1 MFESYKFF
9 SYNEIFK
16 HYIILSTLVD
26 RFLLIF
32 NLYNFYLRWLTFM
45 KEFFSFIAARNEFYV
60 IYLFNKQ
67 TKEQLTMSEY
77 VQGVWLLIYFFIAL
91 CIELDSLNC
100 RYIPSK
106 SLCCCCGVVFFNPL
120 TPICDQ
126 DRISPYNINTISSRQ
141 VMGIKRNINLGI
153 KLI

>member
-1 MFESYKFF
+1 
-9 SYNEIFK
+9 
-16 HYIILSTLVD
+16 
-26 RFLLIF
+26 
-32 NLYNFYLRWLTFM
+32 M
-45 KEFFSFIAARNEFYV
+45 KEFFSFSAARNEFYV

-77 VQGVWLLIYFFIAL
+77 VQGVWLLIYFFVAL
-91 CIELDSLNC
+91 CIELDSFNY

-106 SLCCCCGVVFFNPL
+106 CLCCCCGVVFSNPL

>member
-45 KEFFSFIAARNEFYV
+45 KEFFSFIATRNEFEV

-67 TKEQLTMSEY
+67 TKKGTANYEWVCTRS
-77 VQGVWLLIYFFIAL
+77 VAIDIFFRSIMY
-91 CIELDSLNC
+91 
-100 RYIPSK
+100 R
-106 SLCCCCGVVFFNPL
+106 VRF
-120 TPICDQ
+120 
-126 DRISPYNINTISSRQ
+126 
-141 VMGIKRNINLGI
+141 I
-153 KLI
+153 KL

>member
-9 SYNEIFK
+9 SYNKIFK
-16 HYIILSTLVD
+16 HGIILSTLVD

-77 VQGVWLLIYFFIAL
+77 VQGVWLLIYFFVA
-91 CIELDSLNC
+91 
-100 RYIPSK
+100 
-106 SLCCCCGVVFFNPL
+106 
-120 TPICDQ
+120 
-126 DRISPYNINTISSRQ
+126 
-141 VMGIKRNINLGI
+141 
-153 KLI
+153 

>member
-9 SYNEIFK
+9 SSNEIFK
-16 HYIILSTLVD
+16 HCIILSTLVD

-77 VQGVWLLIYFFIAL
+77 VQGVWLLIYFFVAL

-106 SLCCCCGVVFFNPL
+106 SLWCCVF
-120 TPICDQ
+120 
-126 DRISPYNINTISSRQ
+126 
-141 VMGIKRNINLGI
+141 
-153 KLI
+153 

>member
-1 MFESYKFF
+1 
-9 SYNEIFK
+9 
-16 HYIILSTLVD
+16 
-26 RFLLIF
+26 
-32 NLYNFYLRWLTFM
+32 
-45 KEFFSFIAARNEFYV
+45 
-60 IYLFNKQ
+60 
-67 TKEQLTMSEY
+67 MSEY
-77 VQGVWLLIYFFIAL
+77 VQGVWLLIYFFVAL

>member
-1 MFESYKFF
+1 
-9 SYNEIFK
+9 
-16 HYIILSTLVD
+16 
-26 RFLLIF
+26 
-32 NLYNFYLRWLTFM
+32 
-45 KEFFSFIAARNEFYV
+45 
-60 IYLFNKQ
+60 
-67 TKEQLTMSEY
+67 MSEY
-77 VQGVWLLIYFFIAL
+77 VQGVWLLIYFFVAL

-126 DRISPYNINTISSRQ
+126 DRISPYNISTISSRQ

-153 KLI
+153 KLIQYQILKSRLTRNTRQTEGRITIKILAVEGLIFGLLTSHNT